1 MLLRYALATLQSA
14 EAVAAQTSDVSLA
27 LGPLRELPVDD
38 FGALLLSMPNPDYPN
53 LSRLL
58 PRMADAEI
66 QRSWTGADG
75 PVLLRQT
82 LSFVR
87 LLAYD
92 FQRITGRSLQDR
104 TVLDYGCG
112 WGRIIR
118 LLYYFTNPAQI
129 CGCDPWDRSIA
140 ICQADGVL
148 GNLAISDYLPKTLP
162 FDDQRFDLIYA
173 FSVFT
178 HLSER
183 AMHAALQ
190 ALHRVL
196 SEDGVLVITIRPEE
210 YWAQDPSV
218 SPTEA
223 ATLEEAHATRGYAFR
238 PHNREPVDGDI
249 TYGDTSISLGY
260 IKEKVPGFS
269 LRKIERTLEDP
280 YQLVLFFSKHR

>member
-1 MLLRYALATLQSA
+1 MLLRYTAGILQSA
-14 EAVAAQTSDVSLA
+14 EHAAERTSDVCLA
-27 LGPLRELPVDD
+27 LGSLRELPIDD
-38 FGALLLSMPNPDYPN
+38 FGALLLSMPNRDYPN

-58 PRMADAEI
+58 PRMADAEV

-75 PVLLRQT
+75 TVLLRQT

-92 FQRITGRSLQDR
+92 FQRITGRPLEDR
-104 TVLDYGCG
+104 TILDYGCG

-118 LLYYFTNPAQI
+118 LMYYFANPAQTY
-129 CGCDPWDRSIA
+129 GCDPWDRSIA
-140 ICQADGVL
+140 ICQSDGVL
-148 GNLAISDYLPKTLP
+148 GNLAISEYLPKTLP

-183 AMHAALQ
+183 AMQTALQ

-210 YWAQDPSV
+210 YWAYDQSV
-218 SPTEA
+218 NPTEA
-223 ATLEEAHATRGYAFR
+223 AALEEAHATRGYAFR
-238 PHNREPVDGDI
+238 PHNREPIDGDI
-249 TYGDTSISLGY
+249 TYGDASISLQY
-260 IKEKVPGFS
+260 INQKVSGFR

-280 YQLVLFFSKHR
+280 YQLVLFLSKQG